1 MNKCYVC
8 HYHLSGQAQDNFIFQ
23 KGISYLP
30 HFTFLT
36 RTVNHTGMSKMHAY
50 TYNIILFEEFLVG
63 VIAIMI
69 NI

>member
-8 HYHLSGQAQDNFIFQ
+8 HYHLSGQAQEDLLN
-23 KGISYLP
+23 SHLP
-30 HFTFLT
+30 EGNKLSCSLYTFLT

-50 TYNIILFEEFLVG
+50 TYFEEFLVG

-69 NI
+69 NM